1 MMEFERLATPIIP
14 ASLTT
19 AALIK
24 DCLLANHF
32 TPFTDS
38 VDEIFAT
45 ICVCASVSHRSTSYS
60 RLLYQLSYR
69 GTLLLV
75 KQGNCSTTRLNG

>member
-1 MMEFERLATPIIP
+1 MEFERLATPIVAAPLAP
-14 ASLTT
+14 A
-19 AALIK
+19 AFIK

-32 TPFTDS
+32 TPFADS

-45 ICVCASVSHRSTSYS
+45 ICVCASVSHRSTPYS

-75 KQGNCSTTRLNG
+75 KHGNCSTTKEEG